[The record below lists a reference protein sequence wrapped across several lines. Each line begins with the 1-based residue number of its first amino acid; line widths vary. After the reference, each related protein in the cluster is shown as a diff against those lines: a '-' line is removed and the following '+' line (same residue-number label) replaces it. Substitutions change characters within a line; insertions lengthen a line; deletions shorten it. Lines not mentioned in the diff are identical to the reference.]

1 MKKLNVTIQLEM
13 SVPDNWE
20 LVQTSEGTSVLKL
33 PHGRFLDITVEP
45 LYASDPEET
54 WSSTD
59 DEEELSDFLDMVVSE
74 DVRYEFVKH

>member
-20 LVQTSEGTSVLKL
+20 LVQASEGTQVLKL

-74 DVRYEFVKH
+74 DVQYQFTQH